1 MSVIRMT
8 QHARRLA
15 TLMMEIGEGYR
26 SDIAL
31 YLDCIFGNKGSG
43 LNEIRKWEKNDL
55 LNIRYIHKGKAN
67 TGDSSYRVITL
78 SPAGRLFIAE
88 ALGKELSE
96 QYIYKK
102 IEEAN
107 IRFDTTDN
115 EKIKTGLL
123 DNRIKMAFE
132 AAGVPALTGDKPNLC
147 DLYSQLSSAS
157 LLIPK
162 RNYSNIKNKD
172 MYMQTSLDEYKA
184 LLETGIYYTIAEVR
198 NLFDSI
204 SPESSDA
211 TLMSRARGIFIS
223 NKNCYVVYISKRGS
237 NKNIKITKKA
247 EMNLLRMLTDLL
259 KITNVRRTLP
269 DLSMKTLTNSGR
281 LIFKHLEENSPYA
294 LVLADSDNMVYR
306 LGRRFAYSDGTG
318 TEDSGTA
325 WLVGNYDLYKRVYV
339 ASYTIAG
346 IQSIMYLCTHTL
358 EEWHEDA
365 KENLSRQKG
374 LKVTDYNPFFPAICQ
389 SNGASVLYMPVY
401 EMNTLEKIRNE
412 DKEYGIVAY
421 SDMFNPI
428 SKHVSKKILFYD
440 IEEEVPASDIANV
453 VIYDDNGYPKG
464 KNMIIEALREEKKQC
479 SLVEIN
485 KLPAKYGF
493 KNPVEFFNKIALGT
507 DDVPKI
513 EDIVLQ
519 LETKPSKKFRKTK
532 TKQMSISL
540 DDKFKEK
547 LLKAAKLYNLSISR
561 YIKLV
566 IKDQVEKDAEE
577 YTKSVE
583 EDKAIRKA
591 YKNNVYQSNL

>member
-1 MSVIRMT
+1 
-8 QHARRLA
+8 
-15 TLMMEIGEGYR
+15 
-26 SDIAL
+26 
-31 YLDCIFGNKGSG
+31 
-43 LNEIRKWEKNDL
+43 
-55 LNIRYIHKGKAN
+55 
-67 TGDSSYRVITL
+67 
-78 SPAGRLFIAE
+78 
-88 ALGKELSE
+88 
-96 QYIYKK
+96 
-102 IEEAN
+102 
-107 IRFDTTDN
+107 
-115 EKIKTGLL
+115 
-123 DNRIKMAFE
+123 
-132 AAGVPALTGDKPNLC
+132 
-147 DLYSQLSSAS
+147 
-157 LLIPK
+157 
-162 RNYSNIKNKD
+162 
-172 MYMQTSLDEYKA
+172 
-184 LLETGIYYTIAEVR
+184 
-198 NLFDSI
+198 
-204 SPESSDA
+204 
-211 TLMSRARGIFIS
+211 
-223 NKNCYVVYISKRGS
+223 
-237 NKNIKITKKA
+237 
-247 EMNLLRMLTDLL
+247 
-259 KITNVRRTLP
+259 
-269 DLSMKTLTNSGR
+269 
-281 LIFKHLEENSPYA
+281 
-294 LVLADSDNMVYR
+294 
-306 LGRRFAYSDGTG
+306 
-318 TEDSGTA
+318 
-325 WLVGNYDLYKRVYV
+325 
-339 ASYTIAG
+339 
-346 IQSIMYLCTHTL
+346 
-358 EEWHEDA
+358 
-365 KENLSRQKG
+365 
-374 LKVTDYNPFFPAICQ
+374 
-389 SNGASVLYMPVY
+389 MPVY